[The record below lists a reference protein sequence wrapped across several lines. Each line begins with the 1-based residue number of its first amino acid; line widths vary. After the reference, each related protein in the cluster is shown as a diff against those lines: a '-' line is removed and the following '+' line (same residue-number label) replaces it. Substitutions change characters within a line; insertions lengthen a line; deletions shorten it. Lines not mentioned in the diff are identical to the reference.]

1 MSRRQRS
8 KVAAFLA
15 NGHTR
20 AEAVDFFELPL
31 ATVKEI
37 EVIEASAR
45 ERRQD
50 PEARP

>member
-20 AEAVDFFELPL
+20 AEAVEFFALPL

-37 EVIEASAR
+37 EASAWA
-45 ERRQD
+45 RRQD
-50 PEARP
+50 PEAGT